1 MSELRKDPILDRW
14 VIIAADRGRRPSDF
28 KPEPPAPP
36 PSACPFCVGNE
47 DKTPP
52 EVYAVRDGSPP
63 NTPGWDVRVVPN
75 KFPALTIEGDITHHG
90 VGLLDWMTG
99 VGAHEVVIEGPEHD
113 FRFESAPVDHMLK
126 VLGTFRQRLTDL
138 RQDKRFRHMIVF
150 RNWGAAA
157 GASLSH
163 PHSQIIALSVVPDIM
178 KQKLRAA
185 RSHYLHKERCI
196 FCDLIEQ
203 EMALPDRVIFKNDH
217 AVVLSPFAARF
228 PFEAQIFPRRHS
240 HDFALMAPD
249 EQVGFI
255 EALQF
260 VLQRYVSELSDPPY
274 NLMIQTCPN
283 MVARPGRPEYWGTIQ
298 FDFHWH
304 VELIPRLTKMAGFEW
319 GTGFFINPVAPEDA
333 TQFLRA
339 PAEESPVV
347 H

>member
-14 VIIAADRGRRPSDF
+14 VIIAAERGRRPSDF

-36 PSACPFCVGNE
+36 PAACPFCAGNE
-47 DKTPP
+47 EKTPA
-52 EVYAVRDGSPP
+52 EVYAVREGSLP
-63 NTPGWDVRVVPN
+63 NTPGWEVRVVPN
-75 KFPALTIEGDITHHG
+75 KFPALSFEGDVTHHG
-90 VGLLDWMTG
+90 VGLLDRMTG
-99 VGAHEVVIEGPEHD
+99 VGAHEVVIEAPEHG
-113 FRFESAPVDHMLK
+113 FRFEAAPLDHMLK
-126 VLGTFRQRLTDL
+126 LIGTFRQRLTDL

-150 RNWGAAA
+150 RNWGDAA

-163 PHSQIIALSVVPDIM
+163 PHSQIIALSVVPDLV

-185 RSHYLHKERCI
+185 RAHFRHKERCI

-203 EMALPDRVIFKNDH
+203 EVALPDRVIFQNEH
-217 AVVLSPFAARF
+217 CVVLSPFAARF
-228 PFEAQIFPRRHS
+228 PFEAQVYPRRHS
-240 HDFALMAPD
+240 YDFTLMTHE

-255 EALQF
+255 EGLQF

-274 NLMIQTCPN
+274 NLMVQTAPN
-283 MVARPGRPEYWGTIQ
+283 PVPRPGRPEYWGTLE

-319 GTGFFINPVAPEDA
+319 GTGFFINPVAPEEA
-333 TQFLRA
+333 ARFLRE
-339 PAEESPVV
+339 PETT